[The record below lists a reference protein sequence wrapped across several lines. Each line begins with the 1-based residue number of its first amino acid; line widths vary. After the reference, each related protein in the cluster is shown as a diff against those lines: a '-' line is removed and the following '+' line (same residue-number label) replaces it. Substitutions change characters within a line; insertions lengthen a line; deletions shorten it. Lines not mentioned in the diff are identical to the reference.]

1 MRAEN
6 LTCLF
11 ISLFPVVR
19 IVLDIRWRLNKYLSN
34 EQIKKIN
41 TLNSLEAVNWAV
53 LAMII
58 FRSW

>member
-19 IVLDIRWRLNKYLSN
+19 IVLDRRWQLNKYLSN

-53 LAMII
+53 LAITI